1 MGGPLDGSGQPPALT
16 DMREADSA
24 GGGRFPAT
32 RLSLVVSLRSDSGA
46 ERRRAGERLV
56 SLYWKPL
63 YKYVRLKWNRSRE
76 DAEDLVQGFFAFAL
90 EKETLAA
97 FDPGRAGLR
106 TFLRLLVDRYASNER
121 RAAGRLK
128 RGGSAVALDFDAA
141 EAELARVASG
151 SPDPEELL
159 RREWVRALFAECVA
173 RLREELDAG
182 GRGLQLRAFEA
193 MDLEDGD
200 ARPSYRELAARLG
213 VSETKVTNDLSAAR
227 RRFRV
232 LVLETL
238 REVTASEEEFRAEAR
253 AVLGRDP

>member
-56 SLYWKPL
+56 ALYWKPL
-63 YKYVRLKWNRSRE
+63 YKYVRLRWSRSRE
-76 DAEDLVQGFFAFAL
+76 DAEDLVQGFLAFAL

-97 FDPGRAGLR
+97 FDPERAGLR

-141 EAELARVASG
+141 EAELARVPSG

-159 RREWVRALFAECVA
+159 RREWVRALF
-173 RLREELDAG
+173 
-182 GRGLQLRAFEA
+182 
-193 MDLEDGD
+193 EDGD